1 MSNENSIKIILLG
14 ESGVGKTNLINVA
27 LDKGFDPKSITSAHS
42 SFLQGILD
50 YNNKQYSYALWDTA
64 GQEIYRSLNKIFIK
78 GSKIIIFVYSIESK
92 ESFNQIEFWINN
104 AKETLGEGKYIMA
117 ILGNKRDLFE
127 EQVVPDVDAK
137 NLAQKWN
144 MKLVITS
151 ALADQEGIKNYIR
164 ELIIDYINL
173 IGPEEEKNLSI
184 KLRKPSED
192 NKKKTKFC

>member
-14 ESGVGKTNLINVA
+14 ESGVGKTNLIRVA
-27 LDKGFDPKSITSAHS
+27 LDQGFDPNSITSVHS

-78 GSKIIIFVYSIESK
+78 GSKIIIFVYSIDNI
-92 ESFNQIEFWINN
+92 ESFNQIQFWINN

-117 ILGNKRDLFE
+117 ILGNKRDLFDI
-127 EQVVPDVDAK
+127 QVVPDMDAQ
-137 NLAQKWN
+137 NLAKKWN
-144 MKLVITS
+144 MKLIITS

-164 ELIIDYINL
+164 ELLIDYINL

-184 KLRKPSED
+184 KLKKPTKD
-192 NKKKTKFC
+192 NKKKTKCC